1 MQNSSRKFRE
11 SMALIFQ
18 KFDSGF
24 THDIDMHAF
33 ETPKIWS
40 STRWILTV
48 CKVLM
53 IPQQFLSSGKKKKMH
68 CFIIF
73 PMEDQNKKEKL
84 ILCFMIFAN
93 QN

>member
-53 IPQQFLSSGKKKKMH
+53 IPQQFLSSGKKKNALFHHLSYGRSK
-68 CFIIF
+68 
-73 PMEDQNKKEKL
+73 
-84 ILCFMIFAN
+84 
-93 QN
+93 

>member
-53 IPQQFLSSGKKKKMH
+53 IPQQFLSSGKKKKK
-68 CFIIF
+68 CIVSSSFLWKIKI
-73 PMEDQNKKEKL
+73 KKKS
-84 ILCFMIFAN
+84 
-93 QN
+93 